1 MGINNPDS
9 KLDETIKNTLNNY
22 EATSDA
28 GDWAR
33 MEAMLTVAPKDNA
46 FRWTM
51 PLTVFVGIALLTGG
65 IILYKTIYFQKTSTE
80 TTVETPQPIDKTAA
94 SKKTL
99 TPLPSITKKETPVV
113 STPANKKKNVIKIR
127 EKNVSAVNTTTPETN
142 VNNTATADALEKG
155 ATIEKNKKVI
165 ESSIPKDSSKK
176 QSVSVMGNEPIF
188 GDMIDSTKGVIYETK
203 EKNRT
208 KKAAKSKSNT
218 PIGWD
223 LLKQNVDSLK
233 KVKSANEKR

>member
-33 MEAMLTVAPKDNA
+33 MEAMLTVAPKANA

-176 QSVSVMGNEPIF
+176 QSVITAS
-188 GDMIDSTKGVIYETK
+188 
-203 EKNRT
+203 
-208 KKAAKSKSNT
+208 
-218 PIGWD
+218 
-223 LLKQNVDSLK
+223 
-233 KVKSANEKR
+233 